1 LNSQI
6 GVNTLRKDAWEKV
19 TGRAKY
25 TGDTISA
32 DMLHVRLLTSTYAH
46 ALIKNIDTANAMK
59 STGVKA
65 IITGEDV
72 PFLTGPMIC
81 DRPII
86 ARKKV
91 RYFGE
96 PVAVVVANSEE
107 EAMRAVHLIEVEY
120 EKLPVVNSVEDAITK
135 GGTLVHKDLGR
146 YYYPATHIYPKA
158 DSNIMD
164 LVKIRKGNMEIG
176 WNESDVVVEESFSMP
191 QSDHVPMET
200 RNATAQILPDGTVII
215 NTSSQAPFGVKE
227 ELSKTFGIP
236 EGKII
241 VRVPYVG
248 GAFGGKATIQ
258 LEYIA
263 YIASLAVNGRLVRLA
278 NSREQDMMSS
288 PSKIAMEAKLKI
300 GADKEGK
307 IKALKCTYMTDCG
320 AYADT
325 GPRMAKSIAASCSGP
340 YNIEN
345 IHCDS
350 YSVYTNHCYVTSFRG
365 FGHTTSVFCIER
377 IIEMLAEKLRI
388 DPFKIRL
395 RNAIKENDYTPTQDK
410 VTLNN
415 TGDLS
420 SCLEKLR
427 NAMNWDEGI
436 VKSTED
442 GKIRAKGISCLWKT
456 SNSPTNAISG
466 AILTLNSDGSINL
479 NFGGVEIGPG
489 MKTTVA
495 MILAEK
501 MKMSVDKIHVFMGVD
516 SQLTP
521 KHWKTV
527 ASMTTFMAGNA
538 VIKAADDLIEQLKQL
553 GSIVLKCQPEE
564 LEVGNERVYYRP
576 NPEIYIDFRNIV
588 HGYKYDGGQSIWG
601 QMIAS
606 GSYIFSQ
613 LRPLDRE
620 TGKGKTGVSWTVG
633 AQGVEIEYDPRMHT
647 YRLIKAST
655 VIDGG
660 KVINPKIAKGLI
672 MGGMSMGLGLA
683 TREDFIYNSDSI
695 LENTSLRTYK
705 VMRYGENPDYYV
717 EFVETPQ
724 MDGPFGA
731 RGIGEHGILGIP
743 AAFANAIS
751 AATNIEFNSVPITSE
766 TIWKKLGEHD
776 DTI

>member
-1 LNSQI
+1 
-6 GVNTLRKDAWEKV
+6 
-19 TGRAKY
+19 
-25 TGDTISA
+25 
-32 DMLHVRLLTSTYAH
+32 
-46 ALIKNIDTANAMK
+46 
-59 STGVKA
+59 
-65 IITGEDV
+65 
-72 PFLTGPMIC
+72 
-81 DRPII
+81 
-86 ARKKV
+86 
-91 RYFGE
+91 
-96 PVAVVVANSEE
+96 
-107 EAMRAVHLIEVEY
+107 
-120 EKLPVVNSVEDAITK
+120 
-135 GGTLVHKDLGR
+135 
-146 YYYPATHIYPKA
+146 
-158 DSNIMD
+158 
-164 LVKIRKGNMEIG
+164 
-176 WNESDVVVEESFSMP
+176 
-191 QSDHVPMET
+191 
-200 RNATAQILPDGTVII
+200 
-215 NTSSQAPFGVKE
+215 
-227 ELSKTFGIP
+227 
-236 EGKII
+236 
-241 VRVPYVG
+241 
-248 GAFGGKATIQ
+248 
-258 LEYIA
+258 
-263 YIASLAVNGRLVRLA
+263 
-278 NSREQDMMSS
+278 
-288 PSKIAMEAKLKI
+288 
-300 GADKEGK
+300 
-307 IKALKCTYMTDCG
+307 
-320 AYADT
+320 
-325 GPRMAKSIAASCSGP
+325 
-340 YNIEN
+340 
-345 IHCDS
+345 
-350 YSVYTNHCYVTSFRG
+350 
-365 FGHTTSVFCIER
+365 
-377 IIEMLAEKLRI
+377 MLAEKLRI